1 MWIALILYD
10 KIQVRAILIV
20 VEREYRMRKSDIFFQ
35 TYLNLEKEVIEV
47 SKYIFFTDEVKAQLE
62 TFSPYIA
69 DLLVNC
75 CVQIEAISKELYFD
89 NGGPKK
95 RGEKN
100 IFFDEDCLKWID
112 IKWGT
117 HNKVVLVV
125 APYFNLT
132 KDENRIIKPL
142 KEAHKRQGTYWERAY
157 QAVKHDRYSSLQK
170 GNVKAL
176 LQALAALFLLNL
188 YYRKDSWLAS
198 VNNIPKI
205 DYSMGSKIFTVKR
218 PEMNGLWYGNS
229 PIVSESPYVVKYQE
243 DAYKKIE
250 EMQKQ
255 EEQALADYL
264 AKQPEFSEE
273 GFKNQLDKAYEREKA
288 DSKQRVIIMQE
299 LAEYRLNKKIPYMLP
314 FEEKKALLLK
324 SEEWNGR
331 INQANMNITEKE
343 ITEDNIQEIIKKVA
357 SLWGIEM
364 INKFQKFKWAPIA
377 TDSDVCKIYIPD

>member
-20 VEREYRMRKSDIFFQ
+20 MEREYRMRKSDIFFQ

-47 SKYIFFTDEVKAQLE
+47 SKYIFFTDEVKSQLE

-75 CVQIEAISKELYFD
+75 CVQIEAISKELYFE

-112 IKWGT
+112 IKWET

-188 YYRKDSWLAS
+188 YYRKESWS
-198 VNNIPKI
+198 VKYNDIPKI
-205 DYSMGSKIFTVKR
+205 DYSMGSKIFTVKK
-218 PEMNGLWYGNS
+218 PEMNG
-229 PIVSESPYVVKYQE
+229 
-243 DAYKKIE
+243 
-250 EMQKQ
+250 
-255 EEQALADYL
+255 
-264 AKQPEFSEE
+264 
-273 GFKNQLDKAYEREKA
+273 
-288 DSKQRVIIMQE
+288 
-299 LAEYRLNKKIPYMLP
+299 
-314 FEEKKALLLK
+314 
-324 SEEWNGR
+324 
-331 INQANMNITEKE
+331 
-343 ITEDNIQEIIKKVA
+343 
-357 SLWGIEM
+357 
-364 INKFQKFKWAPIA
+364 
-377 TDSDVCKIYIPD
+377 